1 MVMTREDFI
10 AILTPDRA
18 RWVYE
23 TVQGGLAD
31 YANPE
36 NYSAAARLDH
46 TKSIRAAIRNG
57 HMIGRGKRAL
67 VANPG
72 LGIRHVRKG
81 GRDLFYLADKAR
93 IALKLL
99 DRNLRHH
106 NYPTQQAGLFDGQRW
121 PDDAAEVM
129 AEAASEIARQTGD
142 EGSASAPFQAMS
154 LWPSD
159 VVLEMTNVV
168 AGYVANA
175 AETDFEVHIIC
186 PDGAGNAWTLKLT
199 GAEIIEFITAP
210 AAAAAKAAKRVQRR
224 RVQLRPG
231 AQKKQGTTDG
241 SVG

>member
-1 MVMTREDFI
+1 MVMTREEFI
-10 AILTPDRA
+10 ATLTPDRA

-46 TKSIRAAIRNG
+46 TKSIRATIRNG

-106 NYPTQQAGLFDGQRW
+106 NYPTRQAGLFDGQRW
-121 PDDAAEVM
+121 PDDAAEVA
-129 AEAASEIARQTGD
+129 AETALQQAD
-142 EGSASAPFQAMS
+142 DGSANAPIQAMS
-154 LWPSD
+154 LWPQD
-159 VVLEMTNVV
+159 LVPEMTNVV

-175 AETDFEVHIIC
+175 AETDFEVYIIC

-224 RVQLRPG
+224 RVQLRPD